1 MQDGGG
7 GLPSRLLGQV
17 LDPAIRGYLP
27 DGTILHILLF
37 IDPLYYAVEQVV
49 VLVNGG

>member
-1 MQDGGG
+1 MQDRGG
-7 GLPSRLLGQV
+7 GLPGSLLGQV

-27 DGTILHILLF
+27 DGTILHILFL
-37 IDPLYYAVEQVV
+37 IDPLDYAVEQVV